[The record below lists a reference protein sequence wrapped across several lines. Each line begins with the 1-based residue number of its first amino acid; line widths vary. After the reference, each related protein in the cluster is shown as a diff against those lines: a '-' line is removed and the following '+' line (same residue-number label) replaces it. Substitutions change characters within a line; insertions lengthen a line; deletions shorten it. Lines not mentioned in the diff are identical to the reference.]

1 MIALKTDAEFDVTG
15 IGSPLVDYIVD
26 ADEALIEG
34 LALTKGG
41 MTLIDEEGSRRIRT
55 FLNGKKLVK
64 VPGGSAANT
73 LAGIALLGG
82 TSAFMGSIGD
92 DDDGK
97 FYVSE
102 SERSGIRS
110 FLRTHDAMTGHAI
123 TFITSD
129 GERTFATHLG
139 AAVHLCAAD
148 VDHAIISKSKVFHIE
163 GYLLEGPNQRE
174 AVYDAVKTARRDGVL
189 VSLDAADPG
198 VVARNKDHFDEC
210 VKMSDVVFFNEEEA
224 IAYTGLKGKDAAL
237 DIAKN
242 VKIAVVKLGAQGSV
256 VASEGNAIIIR
267 GFSANVVNTNGAGD
281 NYAAGFLFGLT
292 KGKTLEVCGTIAS
305 FIASR
310 VVEEHGARL
319 ISRPDIESILK

>member
-1 MIALKTDAEFDVTG
+1 MISLKSDADFDVTG

-26 ADEALIEG
+26 ADDALIEG
-34 LALTKGG
+34 LALTKGS

-55 FLNGKKLVK
+55 LLNGKKVVK

-92 DDDGK
+92 DTDGK
-97 FYVSE
+97 FYISE

-123 TFITSD
+123 TFITND

-139 AAVHLCAAD
+139 AAIHLCAAD
-148 VDHAIISKSKVFHIE
+148 VDHAIVSRSKVFHIE

-174 AVYDAVKTARRDGVL
+174 AVRDAIQTARRDGVL

-198 VVARNKDHFDEC
+198 VVTRNKIYFDEY
-210 VKMSDVVFFNEEEA
+210 VRMSDIVFFNEEEA
-224 IAYTGLKGKDAAL
+224 TAYTGLSGKNAAL
-237 DIAKN
+237 DIAKK
-242 VKIAVVKLGAQGSV
+242 VKIAVVKLGAHGSV
-256 VASEGNAIIIR
+256 VASEGSAIMIK
-267 GFSANVVNTNGAGD
+267 GFPADVVNTNGAGD

-292 KGKTLEVCGTIAS
+292 GGKTLEECGTIAS

-310 VVEEHGARL
+310 VVEEQGARL
-319 ISRPDIESILK
+319 TSRPDIDNIT